1 MNTALQPVLPEV
13 LPLASSPQ
21 LTENSRQGFGPVVAT
36 MRWASGWVISS
47 TALGIKGSLY
57 DGDAGS
63 RSPGKERDA
72 ESGYDY
78 FGARYYSS
86 SVGRFMSPD
95 WSVKIE
101 PVPYAKLGNPQS
113 LNLFSYVLNNPI
125 ALADPDG
132 HELPGGDAYNSM
144 AGQALW
150 AYLTGGNQIAAM
162 QNLAQQQSSTSTSTT
177 NINSRA
183 QAQYNNDVPIIAKQ
197 LGVSTDEVLDSVHI
211 DYDANGRAVVIGG
224 HVNMTVDDGSDAQAA
239 LAARLGPGPHG
250 YNENPA
256 TGEGQG
262 SEFSRLGT
270 TPSVHLDNG
279 LVHVDRFNAGA
290 WGGLGVVPHFF
301 YDVVYGGMHGST
313 ALLPY

>member
-1 MNTALQPVLPEV
+1 MMQTA
-13 LPLASSPQ
+13 
-21 LTENSRQGFGPVVAT
+21 FHYD
-36 MRWASGWVISS
+36 S
-47 TALGIKGSLY
+47 TPRFVHSAY
-57 DGDAGS
+57 QFT
-63 RSPGKERDA
+63 GKERDA

>member
-1 MNTALQPVLPEV
+1 MT
-13 LPLASSPQ
+13 
-21 LTENSRQGFGPVVAT
+21 
-36 MRWASGWVISS
+36 ISS
-47 TALGIKGSLY
+47 TCATNVCF
-57 DGDAGS
+57 S
-63 RSPGKERDA
+63 RSRSTAKERDT
-72 ESGYDY
+72 ESGNDY
-78 FGARYYSS
+78 FGARYYASS
-86 SVGRFMSPD
+86 RGRWMSPD
-95 WSVKIE
+95 WAEE
-101 PVPYAKLGNPQS
+101 PEAVPYSSLDNPQT
-113 LNLFSYVLNNPI
+113 LNLYGYVNNNP
-125 ALADPDG
+125 LSQADPDG
-132 HELPGGDAYNSM
+132 HCAATDALCIGLN
-144 AGQALW
+144 AGFDALHGI
-150 AYLTGGNQIAAM
+150 TGSSAEQQLNAWIKVSQ
-162 QNLAQQQSSTSTSTT
+162 AQQQSSSQTDAKTAK
-177 NINSRA
+177 INSPA
-183 QAQYNNDVPIIAKQ
+183 QSQYNNDVPIIAKQ

-224 HVNMTVDDGSDAQAA
+224 HVNMIVDDGSDAQSA

-270 TPSVHLDNG
+270 TPSLHLDNG